1 MIVLPVVR
9 YNLLE
14 DKIKEVQINNLFA
27 RSVIEKHVTGKI
39 YVDNINKPNTVY
51 TIHPYGISLLFGDYK
66 NVDFNNQFKSYAL
79 NIDNSRNKHEWMQ
92 TYPREWDN
100 VLKDLFSNLIIK
112 SSENTENKT
121 TGVIEL
127 NTRVNFNFNKDKY
140 LQIEKIAL
148 SSSEMIVETDN
159 LHFEQMPGSVIP
171 LKFWNSAKDFKQKGK
186 GFTLLHNGEIAS
198 TAYSA
203 FVHEDKLEIGIETV
217 EKFRGFGFA
226 ELTCCMLI
234 DYCLERE
241 LIPVWSCRFENI
253 ASYKLAQKLGFE
265 PTLMIP
271 FYRLSN

>member
-1 MIVLPVVR
+1 MILLPIER
-9 YNLLE
+9 YYLLE
-14 DKIKEVQINNLFA
+14 GKIKGMQINNLFA

-51 TIHPYGISLLFGDYK
+51 AIHPYGISLLFGDYK

-79 NIDNSRNKHEWMQ
+79 NIDNIRNKHEWMQ

-100 VLKDLFSNLIIK
+100 VLQDLFGNLIIK

-140 LQIEKIAL
+140 VQIEKIAL

-186 GFTLLHNGEIAS
+186 GFTLLHSGEIAS

-217 EKFRGFGFA
+217 EKYRGSGFA
-226 ELTCCMLI
+226 KLTCCKLI

-241 LIPVWSCRFENI
+241 LIPVWSCRFENT

>member
-1 MIVLPVVR
+1 MILLPIER
-9 YNLLE
+9 YYLLE
-14 DKIKEVQINNLFA
+14 GKIKGMQINNLFA

-51 TIHPYGISLLFGDYK
+51 AIHPYGISLLFGDYK

-79 NIDNSRNKHEWMQ
+79 NIDNIRNKHEWMQ

-100 VLKDLFSNLIIK
+100 VLQDLFGNLIIK

-127 NTRVNFNFNKDKY
+127 NTRANFNFNKDKY
-140 LQIEKIAL
+140 VQIEKIAL

-186 GFTLLHNGEIAS
+186 GFTLLHSGEIAS

-217 EKFRGFGFA
+217 EKYRGSGFA
-226 ELTCCMLI
+226 KLTCCKLI

-241 LIPVWSCRFENI
+241 LIPVWSCRFENT

>member
-1 MIVLPVVR
+1 MKVLPVDR

-39 YVDNINKPNTVY
+39 YVDNIIEPNTVY
-51 TIHPYGISLLFGDYK
+51 VIHPYGISLLFGDYE
-66 NVDFNNQFKSYAL
+66 NFDFNIHFKSYAL
-79 NIDNSRNKHEWMQ
+79 NIDNIRNQHEWMQ
-92 TYPREWDN
+92 TYPRDWDN
-100 VLKDLFSNLIIK
+100 VLQDLFGNLIIK
-112 SSENTENKT
+112 SSDNINKKT

-148 SSSEMIVETDN
+148 SSGEMIVETDN
-159 LHFEQMPGSVIP
+159 LQFEQMSGSVIP
-171 LKFWNSAKDFKQKGK
+171 LKFWDSAKDFKQKGK
-186 GFTLLHNGEIAS
+186 GFTLLHGGEIAS

-217 EKFRGFGFA
+217 EKYRGFGFA
-226 ELTCCMLI
+226 ELTCCKLI
-234 DYCLERE
+234 DYCLERA